1 FIIGFNINISD
12 YVSPFMA
19 YKAAYD
25 SQEII
30 RIQKIMVEN
39 PAMPLKELRLKT
51 GYPNTM
57 KNTLIGYKD
66 QIEGRGR
73 NYSIL

>member
-1 FIIGFNINISD
+1 
-12 YVSPFMA
+12 
-19 YKAAYD
+19 
-25 SQEII
+25 
-30 RIQKIMVEN
+30 
-39 PAMPLKELRLKT
+39 MPLKELRLKA

-66 QIEGRGR
+66 QIEGWGR